1 MTHRQIVNEILQH
14 ARDLVDHHNMT
25 TDEAATFFATLADE
39 TDAEARAYA
48 YEAGLDGVE
57 IPLLAE

>member
-1 MTHRQIVNEILQH
+1 MTHRQIVNEIMQF
-14 ARDLVDHHNMT
+14 ARSLVDHYDMT
-25 TDEAATFFATLADE
+25 EEEAAIFFATLADE